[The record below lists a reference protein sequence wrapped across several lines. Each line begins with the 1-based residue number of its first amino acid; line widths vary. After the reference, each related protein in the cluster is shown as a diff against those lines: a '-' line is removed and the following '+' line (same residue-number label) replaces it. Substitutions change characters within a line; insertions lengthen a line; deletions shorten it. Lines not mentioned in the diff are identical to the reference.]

1 MLHPHLEAGLPGKV
15 PAALVDG
22 AVVGQDVDE
31 VEAVALAGRKI
42 VGVVRWRD
50 FDGTRPEGHVTQLR
64 VGDDG
69 MHHVLAMQVRIPA
82 NAVVVWISTL
92 SIVGQRTQK
101 CSQSGKLWC

>member
-31 VEAVALAGRKI
+31 LEAVALAGRKI

-50 FDGTRPEGHVTQLR
+50 FDGTRPEGHVNQLR

-69 MHHVLAMQVRIPA
+69 DLAPVQRMHHVLAMQVRIPA
-82 NAVVVWISTL
+82 NAVAVWISPL

-101 CSQSGKLWC
+101 